1 MTGGCWWSRDI
12 AAKFKSI
19 NQSSFLFENE
29 KRWID
34 LIWICG
40 ASRPR
45 EQSSPSIHSGM
56 NCWLLFLRRV
66 DGWVGLLFLI
76 LVGYG
81 RCSAN
86 GSAKERKQTNK
97 PTIQQQNKGKRTQFV
112 FADSN
117 TEWNEVCG
125 GGERRQTSG
134 APTAGRQVH
143 SFLQLL
149 FRFNWR
155 IKKLSEK
162 KWFRFQLMALFIHQ
176 KRKHFSFFD
185 WIELRERKT
194 NKFNQSFHSFMRMKI
209 DEFCFSFFSFS
220 LPLCGIKRIEMLL
233 KEKEELIKGMK
244 VNQWSGIEL
253 NQSHSAPFDWFLSF
267 PRSVNQWNQTIC
279 LSGIDEARQGAMNKA
294 NHFFQS
300 IHKFDEL
307 MKKWID
313 LWMKRVIGR
322 RPSSPQSNS
331 TNQTN
336 WMTLNS
342 ICDWFDGVAFA
353 LIWLK

>member
-1 MTGGCWWSRDI
+1 MER
-12 AAKFKSI
+12 KSELEW
-19 NQSSFLFENE
+19 NQSHPSLFDLWVMGAAAPMLRKEKRTRRDGIGLNESWRKENEMNEGRE
-29 KRWID
+29 KRWRQWNQLID
-34 LIWICG
+34 
-40 ASRPR
+40 
-45 EQSSPSIHSGM
+45 GM
-56 NCWLLFLRRV
+56 NFTRCLSLPEWMKWRTNRRAASPFFSSTFVGPLR
-66 DGWVGLLFLI
+66 
-76 LVGYG
+76 
-81 RCSAN
+81 A
-86 GSAKERKQTNK
+86 
-97 PTIQQQNKGKRTQFV
+97 
-112 FADSN
+112 
-117 TEWNEVCG
+117 
-125 GGERRQTSG
+125 
-134 APTAGRQVH
+134 
-143 SFLQLL
+143 
-149 FRFNWR
+149 

-322 RPSSPQSNS
+322 RLPLVS
-331 TNQTN
+331 
-336 WMTLNS
+336 L
-342 ICDWFDGVAFA
+342 
-353 LIWLK
+353 

>member
-162 KWFRFQLMALFIHQ
+162 KW
-176 KRKHFSFFD
+176 
-185 WIELRERKT
+185 KT
-194 NKFNQSFHSFMRMKI
+194 TPTIPSNSSFHH
-209 DEFCFSFFSFS
+209 
-220 LPLCGIKRIEMLL
+220 IK
-233 KEKEELIKGMK
+233 
-244 VNQWSGIEL
+244 
-253 NQSHSAPFDWFLSF
+253 
-267 PRSVNQWNQTIC
+267 
-279 LSGIDEARQGAMNKA
+279 
-294 NHFFQS
+294 
-300 IHKFDEL
+300 
-307 MKKWID
+307 
-313 LWMKRVIGR
+313 
-322 RPSSPQSNS
+322 
-331 TNQTN
+331 
-336 WMTLNS
+336 LNS
-342 ICDWFDGVAFA
+342 NKKSFIW
-353 LIWLK
+353 LIWFVNEIEDCLIPFNIITVNRLHRN